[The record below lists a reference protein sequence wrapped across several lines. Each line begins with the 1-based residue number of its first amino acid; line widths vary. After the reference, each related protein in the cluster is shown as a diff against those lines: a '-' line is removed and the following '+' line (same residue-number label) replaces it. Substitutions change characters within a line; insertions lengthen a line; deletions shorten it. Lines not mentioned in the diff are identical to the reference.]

1 MKLAYNILW
10 LCWAG
15 AFFILE
21 LTALFTGHSDLTL
34 SDYVWRLEEV
44 STGWTFL
51 RYVVA
56 VMSFWL
62 FLHLTFDILKLPF
75 YLARKKKMTQ
85 KNAPVSKS

>member
-1 MKLAYNILW
+1 VKLAYNILW
-10 LCWAG
+10 LCWA
-15 AFFILE
+15 AMFFALE
-21 LTALFTGHSDLTL
+21 LTALFTKHSNLTL

-62 FLHLTFDILKLPF
+62 FLHLTFDILKL
-75 YLARKKKMTQ
+75 LAFACK
-85 KNAPVSKS
+85 

>member
-1 MKLAYNILW
+1 MKLAYSILW

-15 AFFILE
+15 MFFALE
-21 LTALFTGHSDLTL
+21 LTALFSSHSDLTL

-62 FLHLTFDILKLPF
+62 FLHLTFDILKL
-75 YLARKKKMTQ
+75 LALPASKKSPP
-85 KNAPVSKS
+85 A

>member
-75 YLARKKKMTQ
+75 LSCPQKKMTQ